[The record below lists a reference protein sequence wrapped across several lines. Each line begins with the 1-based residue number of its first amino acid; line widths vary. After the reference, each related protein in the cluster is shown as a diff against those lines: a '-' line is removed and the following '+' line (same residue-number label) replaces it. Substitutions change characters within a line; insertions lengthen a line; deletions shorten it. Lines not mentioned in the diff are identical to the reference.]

1 MLASIGSA
9 ADPGGPP
16 PVVRHTSSAD
26 MEHNTIRVRFAPS
39 PTGLLH
45 IGGLRTALFC
55 YLFAR
60 GQGGTVVLR
69 IEDTDRSRFV
79 PEAEADI
86 AAALAW
92 IGLSVDEGPTV
103 GGPFGPYRQSERK
116 ALYHRHV
123 KRLIAQGDAYYAF
136 DTPAQLTELRSAGA
150 AYNVAT
156 RMDMTNS
163 LTLPADEVSGRIADG
178 QAHTVRLRVPADR
191 TIRFEDM
198 VKGSVTVESSGIDD
212 QVLIKSDGMPTYHL
226 ANVVDDH
233 LMQITHVIRGDEW
246 LPSVAKHILLY
257 EALGWHCP
265 AMAHLPL
272 ILSPNGGKLSKRSA
286 QRLGLPVNVRDY
298 QSAGYEPEAVV
309 NFLAF
314 LGWNPGTRQE
324 VFSLAE
330 LEKTF
335 TLERVGSAPAR
346 FDLDKLQWF
355 NAQHLRRLSAQEL
368 WDRACPYLVEVAPD
382 HGVAAAA
389 LVQDR
394 IILARDLAETY
405 PYLFT
410 PPDDYDPRGVRRRW
424 KQDSPALVEAYAERL
439 SQLASWEES
448 ALETALRSLAAEHK
462 VGAGCLIHPA
472 RLAVSGTTAGPS
484 LFALLRV
491 LGQTEVVERLHRA
504 VAVL

>member
-1 MLASIGSA
+1 
-9 ADPGGPP
+9 
-16 PVVRHTSSAD
+16 
-26 MEHNTIRVRFAPS
+26 
-39 PTGLLH
+39 
-45 IGGLRTALFC
+45 
-55 YLFAR
+55 
-60 GQGGTVVLR
+60 
-69 IEDTDRSRFV
+69 
-79 PEAEADI
+79 
-86 AAALAW
+86 
-92 IGLSVDEGPTV
+92 
-103 GGPFGPYRQSERK
+103 
-116 ALYHRHV
+116 
-123 KRLIAQGDAYYAF
+123 
-136 DTPAQLTELRSAGA
+136 
-150 AYNVAT
+150 
-156 RMDMTNS
+156 
-163 LTLPADEVSGRIADG
+163 
-178 QAHTVRLRVPADR
+178 
-191 TIRFEDM
+191 
-198 VKGSVTVESSGIDD
+198 
-212 QVLIKSDGMPTYHL
+212 VLIKSDGMPTYHL

-286 QRLGLPVNVRDY
+286 QRLGLPVNVCDY

-462 VGAGCLIHPA
+462 VGAGHLIHPA